1 MLLRIRT
8 STSVGREAREV
19 GGKEPRFGGGE
30 GEERDLENGWR
41 LAQGARRVLYRTYC
55 SVIDLKLVVF
65 LKKVRE

>member
-30 GEERDLENGWR
+30 GEERDLE
-41 LAQGARRVLYRTYC
+41 
-55 SVIDLKLVVF
+55 SD
-65 LKKVRE
+65 